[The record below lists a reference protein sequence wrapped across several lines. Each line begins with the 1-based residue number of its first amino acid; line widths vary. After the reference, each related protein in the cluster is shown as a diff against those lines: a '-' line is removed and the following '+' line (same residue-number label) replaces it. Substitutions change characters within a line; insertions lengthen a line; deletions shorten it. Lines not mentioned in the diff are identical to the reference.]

1 MKTMSNQFFRM
12 PHTKL
17 GWWAVGLA
25 VASIVLLLAWS
36 FLPGGAWLSFLC
48 GLAGGIMAL
57 IAVIRQQ
64 ERSWLVWLTL
74 LPMLN
79 VIIFIAAELLI
90 PH

>member
-1 MKTMSNQFFRM
+1 VKTASSHFLEK

-25 VASIVLLLAWS
+25 VASIVLLFAWS
-36 FLPGGAWLSFLC
+36 ILPGGAWFSFIC
-48 GLAGGIMAL
+48 GLAGGIIAL
-57 IAVIRQQ
+57 VAIIRQQ

-79 VIIFIAAELLI
+79 VVIFILAEFLI